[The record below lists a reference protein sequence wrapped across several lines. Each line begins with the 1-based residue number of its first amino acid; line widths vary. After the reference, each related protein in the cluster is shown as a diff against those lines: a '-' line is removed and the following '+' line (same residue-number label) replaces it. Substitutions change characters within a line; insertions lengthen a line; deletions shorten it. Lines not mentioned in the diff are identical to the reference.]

1 MFCLLPPALIKATSF
16 CRLATMLPSG
26 LLLGAYGTSLISLL
40 LVCCLPPSGEASQA
54 GEGWRWGAGR
64 GWGSRQGRAPPC
76 CPGCSDTSLNSHQ
89 QGLSSGLN
97 RKFWLFTSAFG
108 APRGLVPAC
117 DLSPTPTQ
125 NPFLDLCRYSS
136 LCQDHF
142 SFTQITSTFPSKLAL
157 SPPSGRR
164 AHGLHQGLP

>member
-1 MFCLLPPALIKATSF
+1 
-16 CRLATMLPSG
+16 MLPSG
-26 LLLGAYGTSLISLL
+26 LLLGAYGNSLISLL

-125 NPFLDLCRYSS
+125 NPFGPLSLLFPLPGSLFFHSDNFYFPFKTGFVSFFWKEGSRAASGSPLVFLWAFPQFLIHHLSSPLD
-136 LCQDHF
+136 
-142 SFTQITSTFPSKLAL
+142 
-157 SPPSGRR
+157 
-164 AHGLHQGLP
+164 